1 MYIRTYRSPDPTSLV
16 IQIVAYS
23 LIIVTESFNIS
34 QSLYF
39 YFVTLPKYFELLYSF
54 LSIVFVLK
62 KNDVRAA
69 WLNLLSL
76 AKKNEGK

>member
-1 MYIRTYRSPDPTSLV
+1 MEYNGVRNPTSK
-16 IQIVAYS
+16 
-23 LIIVTESFNIS
+23 IS
-34 QSLYF
+34 HIRSSENN
-39 YFVTLPKYFELLYSF
+39 FVMLPKYFELLYSF
-54 LSIVFVLK
+54 SEHCFCLE